1 MTINA
6 GDSIRGRKG
15 NTASTVPGSEN
26 TLRIL
31 KLLSSKKTPMLAS
44 KIAKELG
51 LPRSRTYD
59 LLGVMEENGFVQ
71 HLREDKRFGLG
82 INALEVGFA
91 YSHQEALSR
100 AGSPLLARLSEA
112 TGESTHLAVLHG
124 RDVLYLLEERA
135 VGRSSLVTDVGVRLP
150 CLLTASGR
158 AILAATP
165 RAQVR
170 ALYPDRRAFTSP
182 EVTHSSIRG
191 YSALSSHLDQV
202 RQRGYATESH
212 EVTAGFGSIAAA
224 VKDHQGWPAAA
235 VAVTYVV
242 NDFPKLLLPQLAQ
255 MVTNAAQKLSHRIHG
270 SNSTN

>member
-6 GDSIRGRKG
+6 GVSISGRTG
-15 NTASTVPGSEN
+15 NTASKVPGSEN

-31 KLLSSKKTPMLAS
+31 KLLASKKTPMLAS

-59 LLGVMEENGFVQ
+59 LLGVMEENGFIQ
-71 HLREDKRFGLG
+71 HLREDRRFGLG
-82 INALEVGFA
+82 VNALEVGSA

-100 AGSPLLARLSEA
+100 AGRPLLERLSGA

-124 RDVLYLLEERA
+124 RDVLYLLEERG
-135 VGRSSLVTDVGVRLP
+135 VGRPSLVTDVGVRLP

-158 AILAATP
+158 AILAAAP

-170 ALYPDRRAFTSP
+170 ALYPDRGVFTSP
-182 EVTHSSIRG
+182 EMTHSSIRG

-202 RQRGYATESH
+202 RQRGYATESD
-212 EVTAGFGSIAAA
+212 EVTPGFGSIAVA

-235 VAVTYVV
+235 VAVTFVEK
-242 NDFPKLLLPQLAQ
+242 DFPKVLLPQLAQ
-255 MVTNAAQKLSHRIHG
+255 MVTNAAQKLAHRIHG
-270 SNSTN
+270 SD